1 MSDATAAR
9 VSPVLGWSGFVVG
22 AAALLLALMTFWS
35 GPFGA
40 QPVPIE
46 EPSLVER
53 MTDAARGLVGGETAE
68 PEPAAP
74 VPPAGRSLDEWLFLA
89 IPGLGGL
96 AVILGLAG
104 FARNE
109 TRRPAFSAVTLG
121 GGAIVFQLVTGFI
134 LVLIC
139 LMLFGTLTKS
149 GGDGIGDIFS
159 GILEA
164 IGGFFSAVGDFFGN
178 LFSGFG
184 S

>member
-1 MSDATAAR
+1 MSDATA
-9 VSPVLGWSGFVVG
+9 VKVLPVLGWSGFVVG

-40 QPVPIE
+40 QPVPLE

-53 MTDAARGLVGGETAE
+53 MTDAARGLVGGETVE
-68 PEPAAP
+68 PQPAPA
-74 VPPAGRSLDEWLFLA
+74 PPAGRSIDDWLRLA
-89 IPGLGGL
+89 VPALGGL

-104 FARNE
+104 FARHE
-109 TRRPAFSAVTLG
+109 TKRPAFSAVTLG

-134 LVLIC
+134 LILIC
-139 LMLFGTLTKS
+139 LMLFGTVAKG
-149 GGDGIGDIFS
+149 GGDSIGSIFS
-159 GILEA
+159 GIFEA
-164 IGGFFSAVGDFFGN
+164 IGGFFSAIGDFFGG